1 MLTRCPACQTVFRL
15 RPEQLHARRGEVR
28 CGHCFH
34 PFNAL
39 ENALERPESA
49 PPMPPDALAQR
60 DASATSGSATSRFS
74 SPDRWESAAQPA
86 AQPPERLPAADF
98 LILEDKPDPARTTPS
113 TASMLEFGIPEVES
127 SAEPYAEPQAAATPL
142 SGAHPGPVPT
152 GLDTAF
158 AARVTSTDAGTLS
171 PSPGATAE
179 PAPSPDATP
188 ADDAEAAPVRVFPG
202 VLRSGRRPASPVE
215 PLAITSELQH
225 PDHEL
230 APPATA
236 PTTPTAAAP
245 ASDDAR
251 DDEAPALK
259 LAAAETTNP
268 EPDLAHLDA
277 TYGRP
282 PKRTHPVLA
291 ALGGMLAIAL
301 AALLGA
307 QTIYLYRMEIARELP
322 GLRPLLAEACMRA
335 GCTVPYPQDADQIAI
350 EASDLQAEPGRHGHY
365 LLHATLNN
373 RAEYPQQWP
382 QIEITLTDA
391 ADNPMSR
398 RVLPPADWLPAGES
412 GEAFPAR
419 RAIEIRLPFQVDGQA
434 PTGYR
439 IYAFYP

>member
-1 MLTRCPACQTVFRL
+1 MMLTRCPACQTVFRL

-39 ENALERPESA
+39 EHALERPEGA

-60 DASATSGSATSRFS
+60 DSSAASGAAANRPGSLDRWASAGR
-74 SPDRWESAAQPA
+74 PDAQPA
-86 AQPPERLPAADF
+86 ARPPAADF
-98 LILEDKPDPARTTPS
+98 LILEDKPEPTRTPPS
-113 TASMLEFGIPEVES
+113 TESLLEFGIPEVES
-127 SAEPYAEPQAAATPL
+127 SAEPYAEPQSAAAPL
-142 SGAHPGPVPT
+142 SSVPASPVPID
-152 GLDTAF
+152 LDTAF
-158 AARVTSTDAGTLS
+158 SAQLPSTDPGTLS
-171 PSPGATAE
+171 PLPGATAK
-179 PAPSPDATP
+179 PAPGRDATP
-188 ADDAEAAPVRVFPG
+188 TDDADAAPVRVFPG

-215 PLAITSELQH
+215 PLAITSELQQ

-230 APPATA
+230 APPAI
-236 PTTPTAAAP
+236 AAAP
-245 ASDDAR
+245 TSDDAR

-259 LAAAETTNP
+259 LAAAETASP

-301 AALLGA
+301 AALLGV
-307 QTIYLYRMEIARELP
+307 QTIYLYRMEIARGLP

-335 GCTVPYPQDADQIAI
+335 GCTVPYPQDADRIAI

-382 QIEITLTDA
+382 QIELTLTDA
-391 ADNPMSR
+391 GDNPMSR
-398 RVLPPADWLPAGES
+398 RVLPPADWLPAGET

-419 RAIEIRLPFQVDGQA
+419 KAIEIRLPFQVEGQA